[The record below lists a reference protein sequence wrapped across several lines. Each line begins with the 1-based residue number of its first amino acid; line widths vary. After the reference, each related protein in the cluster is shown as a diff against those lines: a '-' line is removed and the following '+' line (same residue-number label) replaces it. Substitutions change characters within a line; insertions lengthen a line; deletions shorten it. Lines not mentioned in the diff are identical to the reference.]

1 MVEAED
7 LRAVRERAR
16 GREWREGPAE
26 MAVIGE
32 RVGALSAG
40 EWNWMDRAAWYRVPT
55 TCNVCRYTQ
64 LLIMASCTCAA
75 EYSSDTVAA
84 VSSIGL
90 PHQIILYATASGYTG
105 ES

>member
-1 MVEAED
+1 
-7 LRAVRERAR
+7 
-16 GREWREGPAE
+16 

-55 TCNVCRYTQ
+55 TCNVCRYTH
-64 LLIMASCTCAA
+64 LLIMASCTAA

-84 VSSIGL
+84 VSTICLSK
-90 PHQIILYATASGYTG
+90 PYLYATASGYDTPG